1 MPSIPFH
8 LKKKNL
14 DVNFAAD
21 DIAISVET
29 LPTNDNDSNNIR
41 LAQTL
46 QYHYII
52 VAKRA
57 AVFWTEESN
66 R

>member
-1 MPSIPFH
+1 M
-8 LKKKNL
+8 
-14 DVNFAAD
+14 NFVAG
-21 DIAISVET
+21 DIAISLET

-41 LAQTL
+41 LPQTL

-57 AVFWTEESN
+57 AVFWTEELN